1 MLERITNFI
10 LDNISFVIFI
20 AFLLFGLISR
30 GDKKEAKEATP
41 QHKPNTNPAE
51 PDGRPLAERMAEYFG
66 IDLHE
71 GEEQAPPP
79 VSTAKPQ
86 STYASDGRRSPH
98 QPSVQDQY
106 GDLFGGSSLFAK
118 SNRDADTK
126 WGFDETEWGSTFVK
140 NDEQWG
146 NSFPEKKSSEPVVE
160 WPR

>member
-1 MLERITNFI
+1 MIERITDLI
-10 LDNISFVIFI
+10 LGNISFVIFI

-30 GDKKEAKEATP
+30 GDKKDAKRDTAESRPT
-41 QHKPNTNPAE
+41 QNPAE

-71 GEEQAPPP
+71 GEKP
-79 VSTAKPQ
+79 VPEKKAKPQ
-86 STYASDGRRSPH
+86 STYASDGRRSPN
-98 QPSVQDQY
+98 QSSVQEQY
-106 GDLFGGSSLFAK
+106 GDLFGGGSLFA
-118 SNRDADTK
+118 RDDSDSGANAK